1 MQPETEVAAVTSR
14 VAGREVGTEPV
25 DYGDYEAHPAADE
38 FPLMQGE
45 DFDKFVADIQA
56 HGQRQPV
63 TLCPDGK
70 RIADGRNRFRACQQL
85 GIDPLFATLGPEFD
99 TDEKIADYIKSA
111 NLQRLHLDATQRA
124 MIAARMATVYA
135 QEGKE
140 RRKRNLQRGR
150 SGATSSDDAPVRSRR
165 LVRTPRDRTQDAAE
179 RAGKEMDVS
188 PRYVQVAQR
197 LQAEAPDLAEQ
208 VTAGRLK
215 LTAADKRRRQRR
227 SPTSSRPSRAQND
240 IETMKWIIGSVQGTA
255 PDIEIDTQEPGE
267 EGQAP
272 AQEEIRSRP
281 ALPPL
286 QTGLNFSQEQTA
298 SRIVDSFAT
307 IEMQVRGAYLANAVF
322 PNELHQ
328 GVREFRERV
337 NQWTPKWL
345 GEGD

>member
-1 MQPETEVAAVTSR
+1 MSTISNGGSGKQTHPTVN
-14 VAGREVGTEPV
+14 
-25 DYGDYEAHPAADE
+25 YGEYEAHPAADE

-45 DFDKFVADIQA
+45 DFDKLVADIEA

-63 TLCPDGK
+63 VLCPDGRK
-70 RIADGRNRFRACQQL
+70 IADGRNRFRACQRL

-99 TDEKIADYIKSA
+99 TDEKIADYVKSA
-111 NLQRLHLDATQRA
+111 NLQRLHLDASQRA
-124 MIAARMATVYA
+124 MIAARLATRYG
-135 QEGKE
+135 EGGKE
-140 RRKRNLQRGR
+140 RSSRNLRRGR
-150 SGATSSDDAPVRSRR
+150 SEATSSDAAQMRTRR
-165 LVRTPRDRTQDAAE
+165 LVRTPRDHSGDAAE
-179 RAGKEMDVS
+179 RAAREMDVS
-188 PRYVQVAQR
+188 PRYVQAAQR
-197 LQAEAPDLAEQ
+197 LQAEAPDLADE

-227 SPTSSRPSRAQND
+227 SPTSSRPTRAQDD
-240 IETMKWIIGSVQGTA
+240 IAKMQSVVEGIQVTPA
-255 PDIEIDTQEPGE
+255 AQSDREPGE

-272 AQEEIRSRP
+272 AQQEMRSRP